1 MPEYYLKAVGNKRNK
16 KLKPETNINEIH
28 VEINNTVC
36 PRSGRTKRS
45 KVMVDNN
52 KKEIK
57 WDKFR
62 FLILGDEIIWAI
74 TKTKKGFTNSIG

>member
-1 MPEYYLKAVGNKRNK
+1 
-16 KLKPETNINEIH
+16 
-28 VEINNTVC
+28 
-36 PRSGRTKRS
+36 
-45 KVMVDNN
+45 MVDNN

-62 FLILGDEIIWAI
+62 FLILGDEIICAI